1 MNLEVDSEE
10 RQRRILFE
18 VERNKS
24 RQSLNLSWKDRN
36 GDMEEEKSPWYFLI
50 MNHGKSKVNK

>member
-36 GDMEEEKSPWYFLI
+36 GDMEEEKSP
-50 MNHGKSKVNK
+50 

>member
-36 GDMEEEKSPWYFLI
+36 GDMEEEKCPWYFLI